1 MTADIKS
8 NDLAN
13 TDHKNNGNVVHNPWR
28 DLRQFT
34 DARIGLGRAGI
45 SMRQQMVA
53 QIWFGLNKLLE
64 PIFDRVRRF
73 MPDTRPLDLAP
84 LVVFIA
90 VIALRDIILPGILL
104 R

>member
-1 MTADIKS
+1 MLELYLTLRLI
-8 NDLAN
+8 L
-13 TDHKNNGNVVHNPWR
+13 NVVFWIMLVYVIMSWLINFQV
-28 DLRQFT
+28 LN
-34 DARIGLGRAGI
+34 
-45 SMRQQMVA
+45 MRQQMVA